1 MPFCHNIF
9 SIEINGLKS
18 LFNRLSLQTIIFYN
32 NDFGNYLDFCGIPLI
47 FNMNMNG
54 FMIIGIKEKSYSEY
68 KKNCWHKK

>member
-32 NDFGNYLDFCGIPLI
+32 NDFGNYLDFCGLPLI

-54 FMIIGIKEKSYSEY
+54 VHDHWDKRKFVFRI
-68 KKNCWHKK
+68 